1 MKFDKIQHMFPVP
14 FALYADF
21 ESFITPSGEHVPSGF
36 CCLRVSKFP
45 QYDHKIHTYSGDNV
59 VQEFLKYITQEQTEI
74 DSILS
79 SNISMNPLTDRERL
93 AHNAATICST
103 CESQFTKSNY
113 KVRHHCH
120 VTGQYIAPVCN
131 NCNLQLKNRK
141 FGNKSFIPLFMHNAR
156 SYDSHFIIKNLHD
169 PNAKVQVIRDIV
181 ILGVLLMSKGPH
193 D

>member
-1 MKFDKIQHMFPVP
+1 MFPVP

-59 VQEFLKYITQEQTEI
+59 VQEFLKYVTGEQTEI

-79 SNISMNPLTDRERL
+79 SNNSMNPLTDRERL

-103 CESQFTKSNY
+103 CENKFTENNY

-120 VTGQYIAPVCN
+120 VTGEYIGPVCN
-131 NCNLQLKNRK
+131 SCNLQLKTGNLVTSHSFPFSCTMHDRTTRTLSSKTSTMRTQK
-141 FGNKSFIPLFMHNAR
+141 FKSFPQIR
-156 SYDSHFIIKNLHD
+156 KNFY
-169 PNAKVQVIRDIV
+169 PFESTASVFSTV
-181 ILGVLLMSKGPH
+181 SSF
-193 D
+193 

>member
-1 MKFDKIQHMFPVP
+1 MFPVP

-21 ESFITPSGEHVPSGF
+21 ESFITPSEEHVLSGF
-36 CCLRVSKFP
+36 CCLRVSQFP

-59 VQEFLKYITQEQTEI
+59 VQEFLKYVTGEQTEI
-74 DSILS
+74 DSILLS
-79 SNISMNPLTDRERL
+79 DHSINPLTDRERL

-103 CESQFTKSNY
+103 CENKFTENSY
-113 KVRHHCH
+113 KVHHRCH
-120 VTGQYIAPVCN
+120 VTGKYIAPVCN

-169 PNAKVQVIRDIV
+169 P
-181 ILGVLLMSKGPH
+181 SKCKSPSHTHKFGKISSRSNRQHPFS
-193 D
+193 